1 MSLFLRIFLFFWLT
15 AALLATSF
23 FLLGRVSGSEAIERK
38 REMLEAQAVTVS
50 TLWQQGGHRLLRQWM
65 AQLPYRERPM
75 VLQKDGHSPFP
86 RHAARHRPP
95 GQMLQFPLQSGVQRH
110 GFGHVSLIV
119 EVPDTDPALFL
130 VARLEPSQL
139 DRLPRWLW
147 FVSAFLIISLISY
160 LLALVLSRRLR
171 QLRLAVQEFSQGDLH
186 RRVDSRG
193 GDEVAALARDFNQMA
208 DHINA
213 MLSSQRQLVSDVS
226 HELRSPLA
234 RLRIALELA
243 QRKGDH
249 SDALPRI
256 EKEADELENLVTHLL
271 SLARIES
278 GQFQLER
285 QFTDMTDLLNQIV
298 RDANFEGE
306 QKTCSIRL
314 LSTGTVSLNIDR
326 VLIRAAIENVIRNAI
341 RHSPPDSEIVVSTLA
356 SDSEFRIIIDD
367 NGPGVPEAA
376 LDKLFQPFA
385 RVGQSRDRVS
395 GGFGLGLAIT
405 GRNLLAHGGQVY
417 AQNRDVGGLRV
428 VLGLPM

>member
-1 MSLFLRIFLFFWLT
+1 
-15 AALLATSF
+15 
-23 FLLGRVSGSEAIERK
+23 V
-38 REMLEAQAVTVS
+38 
-50 TLWQQGGHRLLRQWM
+50 
-65 AQLPYRERPM
+65 
-75 VLQKDGHSPFP
+75 
-86 RHAARHRPP
+86 
-95 GQMLQFPLQSGVQRH
+95 
-110 GFGHVSLIV
+110 
-119 EVPDTDPALFL
+119 
-130 VARLEPSQL
+130 
-139 DRLPRWLW
+139 
-147 FVSAFLIISLISY
+147 IS
-160 LLALVLSRRLR
+160 
-171 QLRLAVQEFSQGDLH
+171 
-186 RRVDSRG
+186 
-193 GDEVAALARDFNQMA
+193 AALARDFNQMA